1 MRKLFILSLLVF
13 FTLLAFA
20 QNQVSFSLKY
30 PSLEQSP
37 MHMIYFPDNYPMNKT
52 QSRIAEPA
60 IARIIY
66 CRPQKNQRVIFG
78 DLIEYGK
85 VWRLGA
91 NEATELELFKEVYI
105 GGKKIPKGRYT
116 LYAIPNPK
124 EWTIIINKDTDSWGA
139 FIYDEKKDIL
149 RIDEPVHNLPA
160 QVEVFTM
167 NFENTSSGANLVMS
181 WENARVSLAVSV
193 K

>member
-1 MRKLFILSLLVF
+1 MRKLYILSFLLL
-13 FTLLAFA
+13 FTILVFA

-37 MHMIYFPDNYPMNKT
+37 MDMIYFPDNYPMNKT

-105 GGKKIPKGRYT
+105 GGKKIPRGRYT

-124 EWTIIINKDTDSWGA
+124 EWTIIINKDTDTWGA
-139 FIYDEKKDIL
+139 FIYDAKKDIF
-149 RIDEPVHNLPA
+149 RIDVPVQNLSTP
-160 QVEVFTM
+160 VEVFTM
-167 NFENTSSGANLVMS
+167 NFESTSSGANLVMS
-181 WENARVSLAVSV
+181 WENARVNLAVSV

>member
-1 MRKLFILSLLVF
+1 
-13 FTLLAFA
+13 
-20 QNQVSFSLKY
+20 
-30 PSLEQSP
+30 
-37 MHMIYFPDNYPMNKT
+37 MIYFPDNYPMNKT

>member
-1 MRKLFILSLLVF
+1 MRKLSILSFLLF
-13 FTLLAFA
+13 FTILAFA

-30 PSLEQSP
+30 PSLEQAP
-37 MHMIYFPDNYPMNKT
+37 MDMIYFPDNYPMNKT

-124 EWTIIINKDTDSWGA
+124 EWTIIINKDTDTWGA
-139 FIYDEKKDIL
+139 FIYDAKKDIL
-149 RIDEPVHNLPA
+149 RIDVPVH
-160 QVEVFTM
+160 
-167 NFENTSSGANLVMS
+167 
-181 WENARVSLAVSV
+181 
-193 K
+193 

>member
-1 MRKLFILSLLVF
+1 MRKLLILPFLVF
-13 FTLLAFA
+13 FATLAIG
-20 QNQVSFSLKY
+20 QNQATFNLKY

-37 MHMIYFPDNYPMNKT
+37 MDMIYFPDNYPMNKT

-91 NEATELELFKEVYI
+91 NEATELELFKEVYV

-124 EWTIIINKDTDSWGA
+124 EWTIIINKDTDTWGA
-139 FIYDEKKDIL
+139 FIYDEKKDII
-149 RIDEPVHNLPA
+149 RIEEPVHKLSSP
-160 QVEVFTM
+160 VEVFTM
-167 NFENTSSGANLVMS
+167 NFENTSTGANLIMS
-181 WENARVSLAVSV
+181 WENARVSLPVSV